1 MATVPMQSENILIVG
16 GGASGAL
23 VAIALTHAGVNPEQ
37 ITIAEPRELLGEGL
51 AYQTRDP
58 LHRLNV
64 PSSKMSGVEDLPHD
78 FSEWSGVPAYSFMER
93 RSYSEY
99 LRDRL
104 DSRITHIKEK
114 VINLDSGDSRD
125 SERSERSERSGEV
138 VASFANGQ
146 IRPYRTV
153 VLAMGH
159 GGARLPDFLRDL
171 PPSPRVI
178 RDVWDGRD
186 LPLGNR
192 LICFGTGLSFIDIAL
207 THISR
212 DPTNTVIGISGSGN
226 LPERHVLSPIT
237 PYAPTLSEV
246 ETLEKLRSY
255 LADAGDNWRQAIDGL
270 RPITESM
277 WRGFSPAEREEFL
290 TTDGSAWSRR
300 RHRIAPEVADLI
312 ESAIEAGR
320 VRVIKGSVESLLAT
334 EEVVSIRLKDGS
346 SFVGDHMAI
355 TIGREYAVSDPLSIN
370 LLADSKTLRGPL
382 GMGLS
387 VEVTTGRLLN
397 VNGRPYE
404 HIFAIGP
411 LRSGEAFES
420 SAIPEIRRQASSIA
434 ERFGH
439 DTALS

>member
-1 MATVPMQSENILIVG
+1 MVTVPVQSENFLIVG
-16 GGASGAL
+16 GGASGTL

-37 ITIAEPRELLGEGL
+37 ITIAEPRKVLGEGL

-78 FSEWSGVPAYSFMER
+78 FSEWSGVPTYSFMER

-104 DSRITHIKEK
+104 DSRVTHIKDN
-114 VINLDSGDSRD
+114 VINLDPGDSKD
-125 SERSERSERSGEV
+125 SKDSKDSGEI
-138 VASFANGQ
+138 VASFADGQ
-146 IRPYRTV
+146 KRPYRTV

-159 GGARLPDFLRDL
+159 GGARLPDFLRDV

-178 RDVWDGRD
+178 RDVWDGSD
-186 LPLGNR
+186 LPLGDR
-192 LICFGTGLSFIDIAL
+192 LICFGTGLSFIDVAL

-212 DPTNTVIGISGSGN
+212 DQTNTVIGISGSGN

-237 PYAPTLSEV
+237 PYAPTLNEV
-246 ETLEKLRSY
+246 ETLVKLRSY
-255 LADAGDNWRQAIDGL
+255 LADAGNNWRQAIDGL

-290 TTDGSAWSRR
+290 TTDGSTWSRR
-300 RHRIAPEVADLI
+300 RHRIAPDVADLI

-320 VRVIKGSVESLLAT
+320 VRVIKGSVESLHST
-334 EEVVSIRLKDGS
+334 EALITVRLKDGS
-346 SFVGDHMAI
+346 SYVGDHMAI

-370 LLADSKTLRGPL
+370 LLADSKTLPGPL

-387 VEVTTGRLLN
+387 VDVTTGRLLN

-404 HIFAIGP
+404 NIFAIGP

-434 ERFGH
+434 EHFGH